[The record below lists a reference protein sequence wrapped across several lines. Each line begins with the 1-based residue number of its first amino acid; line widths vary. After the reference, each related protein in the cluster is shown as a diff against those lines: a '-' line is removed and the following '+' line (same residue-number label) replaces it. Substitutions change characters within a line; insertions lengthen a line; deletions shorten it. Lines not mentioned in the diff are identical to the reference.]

1 MPFLYSISERIT
13 HMFKKKQIATLAD
26 KLYWYE
32 LELIK
37 IRKFWSESTNLRESR
52 GWHETECIYRQRCDE
67 LRKELQKLG
76 AIK

>member
-1 MPFLYSISERIT
+1 
-13 HMFKKKQIATLAD
+13 MFKKTQIATLAD

-32 LELIK
+32 LELIR
-37 IRKFWSESTNLRESR
+37 IRKLWSESTSVRESR
-52 GWHETECIYRQRCDE
+52 GWHELECDYRGVCDE

>member
-1 MPFLYSISERIT
+1 
-13 HMFKKKQIATLAD
+13 MFKKKQIETLAD

-32 LELIK
+32 LELIR
-37 IRKFWSESTNLRESR
+37 IRKLWSESTSVRESR
-52 GWHETECIYRQRCDE
+52 GWHELECEYRGVCDV